1 MEQRGQYYG
10 MELRWSRALARRS
23 SAHGWVQC
31 GVAARA
37 AGSRPAQAEGGA
49 ARGQGARGA
58 AEPCTAS
65 GTALAV
71 AHMTRGKRRK
81 ALALEALVVADA
93 RKGQR
98 SRPAPGFRHGE
109 KEERGGEK
117 QRSAKIRT
125 AGLKFLAGALGS
137 EEKS

>member
-1 MEQRGQYYG
+1 
-10 MELRWSRALARRS
+10 
-23 SAHGWVQC
+23 
-31 GVAARA
+31 
-37 AGSRPAQAEGGA
+37 
-49 ARGQGARGA
+49 
-58 AEPCTAS
+58 
-65 GTALAV
+65 
-71 AHMTRGKRRK
+71 MTRGKRRK

-93 RKGQR
+93 RKGER
-98 SRPAPGFRHGE
+98 SRPAPGFRRGE

>member
-1 MEQRGQYYG
+1 M
-10 MELRWSRALARRS
+10 
-23 SAHGWVQC
+23 
-31 GVAARA
+31 
-37 AGSRPAQAEGGA
+37 EGGA
-49 ARGQGARGA
+49 ALGQGARGA

-93 RKGQR
+93 RKGR
-98 SRPAPGFRHGE
+98 TLAACARISPWRE
-109 KEERGGEK
+109 GGEGVGK
-117 QRSAKIRT
+117 SCARPKIGT
-125 AGLKFLAGALGS
+125 AGLEFLAGALGS